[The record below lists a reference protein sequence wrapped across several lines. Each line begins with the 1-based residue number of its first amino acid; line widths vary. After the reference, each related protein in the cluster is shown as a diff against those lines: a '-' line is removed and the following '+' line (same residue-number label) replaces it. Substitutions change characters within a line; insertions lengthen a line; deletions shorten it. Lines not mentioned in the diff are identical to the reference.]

1 MKILIIYNPLAG
13 TKKSKDRIIRSIC
26 KSMGLDYVW
35 HDLSTGSFTIYNPV
49 DFQRIFVAGGD
60 GTIKEVA
67 AWIISQNCTTPI
79 ALIPI
84 GSANILAASLAVP
97 TDYTKAL
104 KLGLTEKV
112 HKIDAGLINNREY
125 FLIAA
130 GCGFDAKVIKN
141 TPRKLKKVWGWLA
154 YLFVIIYSFFS
165 NQANKY
171 FIKIDNESYTVTAQ
185 SIFISNYAKFFNL
198 NLNPTSKI
206 NDGYLSISILKT
218 LNIRDLGIIAYRL
231 LKGYYLK
238 DWRYEFYKA
247 KQIYVLPF
255 NRKVP
260 KQIDGDY
267 TELSYLDVKI
277 LPQALNI
284 IANKLP

>member
-1 MKILIIYNPLAG
+1 MKFLFIYNPLAG
-13 TKKSKDRIIRSIC
+13 KKKPKDRLIQAAC
-26 KSMGLDYVW
+26 KKMGLDYRW
-35 HDLSTGSFTIYNPV
+35 HDLSTGSFSVYNPN
-49 DFQRIFVAGGD
+49 DYQRIFVAGGD
-60 GTIKEVA
+60 GTIREVA
-67 AWIISQNCTTPI
+67 AWLISQKCQTPL

-84 GSANILAASLAVP
+84 GSANILASSLGVP
-97 TDYTKAL
+97 SDYEKAL
-104 KLGLTEKV
+104 KLGISEKIQS
-112 HKIDAGLINNREY
+112 IDAGLINHREY

-141 TPRKLKKVWGWLA
+141 TSRKLKKIWGFLA
-154 YLFVIIYSFFS
+154 YIFSIIYHFFHTE
-165 NQANKY
+165 ATKY

-185 SIFISNYAKFFNL
+185 SIFISNFAKFFNL
-198 NLNPTSKI
+198 NLNPSSKI

-218 LNIRDLGIIAYRL
+218 LDIRDVGIVVYRL
-231 LKGYYLK
+231 FKGNYLK

-247 KQIYVLPF
+247 KEIYVLPF

-267 TELSYLDVKI
+267 TELPYLDVKI

>member
-1 MKILIIYNPLAG
+1 MKALLIYNPQAG
-13 TKKSKDRIIRSIC
+13 KKKSKDRQIRSIC
-26 KSMGLDYVW
+26 KKIGLDYQW
-35 HDLSTGSFTIYNPV
+35 HDLSTGSFSSYNPN
-49 DFQRIFVAGGD
+49 DFDRIFVAGGD
-60 GTIKEVA
+60 GTVKEVA
-67 AWIISQNCTTPI
+67 AWIIGQKSQTPI
-79 ALIPI
+79 ALLPT
-84 GSANILAASLAVP
+84 GSANILAASLAIP
-97 TDYTKAL
+97 TDYEKAIR
-104 KLGLTEKV
+104 LGLTDKIY
-112 HKIDAGLINNREY
+112 KIDAGLINNREY

-141 TPRKLKKVWGWLA
+141 TPRKLKKIWGFMA
-154 YLFVIIYSFFS
+154 YVFSLIYSFFS
-165 NQANKY
+165 RESYKY

-185 SIFISNYAKFFNL
+185 SVFISNFAKFFNL
-198 NLNPTSKI
+198 NLNPSSKI

-218 LNIRDLGIIAYRL
+218 LNIQDLSIVAYRL

-267 TELSYLDVKI
+267 TELAYLDVKI
-277 LPQALNI
+277 LPQVLNI
-284 IANKLP
+284 VANKLP